1 VRAPASIFWTVSQS
15 QAEPTSA
22 GHMRTAILIHR
33 ERPAGPI
40 KIFWTVG
47 GAPLV
52 IEQASIDINMVPHS
66 AYAKVRHL
74 EADVPTHRKTG
85 TFANAAGAY

>member
-1 VRAPASIFWTVSQS
+1 MAGAFPGIDKPVASMYIRGLQAVGWRSVGDRAS
-15 QAEPTSA
+15 
-22 GHMRTAILIHR
+22 
-33 ERPAGPI
+33 
-40 KIFWTVG
+40 
-47 GAPLV
+47 
-52 IEQASIDINMVPHS
+52 INMVPHS